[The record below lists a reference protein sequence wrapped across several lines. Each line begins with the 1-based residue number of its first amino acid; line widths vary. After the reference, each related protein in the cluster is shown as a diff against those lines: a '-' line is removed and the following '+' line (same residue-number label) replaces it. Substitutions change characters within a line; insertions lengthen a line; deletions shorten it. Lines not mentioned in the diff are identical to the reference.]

1 MRRVSLVLLLALWAG
16 AAQADPFS
24 IASARYEA
32 PTERY
37 PHGALGDPIE
47 WGALVLQSETGAV
60 RRLTL
65 PESAVFEDTA
75 PRLFDVDRDGMMEV
89 IAVESDTKR
98 CARLA
103 IYGPDGMIA
112 ATPYIGTR
120 FRWLA
125 PLVAADL
132 DGDGWIEIAYID
144 RPHLAKVLRVWRFE
158 NGVLHPVA
166 EASGLTNHQF
176 GADVIEGGSEPVA
189 DALRWSLPM
198 LIGSRLWRR
207 GSLTGR

>member
-1 MRRVSLVLLLALWAG
+1 
-16 AAQADPFS
+16 
-24 IASARYEA
+24 
-32 PTERY
+32 
-37 PHGALGDPIE
+37 
-47 WGALVLQSETGAV
+47 
-60 RRLTL
+60 
-65 PESAVFEDTA
+65 
-75 PRLFDVDRDGMMEV
+75 
-89 IAVESDTKR
+89 
-98 CARLA
+98 
-103 IYGPDGMIA
+103 MIA

-144 RPHLAKVLRVWRFE
+144 RPHLAMVLRVWRFE